1 MTISQRELNRQ
12 YRVLKQILSMH
23 TFLKDKYERFALIID
38 IILLICAVVFC
49 ATTFI
54 RDDVFTHIGLA
65 SQNVRFI
72 LGITSIVAFL
82 TSLITLRVG
91 WKGKAALHKEA
102 ERKLTTVLEFF
113 RELYNEDKT
122 WPQEKSIKLHNAY
135 WEAMKNTIDVPANK
149 FVGLKARHL
158 RKVKLSTML
167 DDAPGSSIWLLRL
180 INLFRSSK
188 KALKMSNPDKKTDD
202 KE

>member
-1 MTISQRELNRQ
+1 
-12 YRVLKQILSMH
+12 MH

-167 DDAPGSSIWLLRL
+167 DDAPGSSVWLLRL